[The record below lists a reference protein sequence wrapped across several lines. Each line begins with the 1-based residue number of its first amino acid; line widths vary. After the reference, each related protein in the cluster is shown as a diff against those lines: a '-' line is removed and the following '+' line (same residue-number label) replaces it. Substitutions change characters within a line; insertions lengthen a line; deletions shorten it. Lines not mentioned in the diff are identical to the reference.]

1 MAKEGNTGF
10 DIPTEMRTFAEQSME
25 QAKRAFDS
33 FIAAAQHAVDTAE
46 NQAVTARTGV
56 KEVSDLAMQF
66 AERNMASSFEYA
78 QKLLHAKDGQE
89 VAALHAEYVSS
100 QMAALTEQ
108 AKELSKQAATKLT
121 GQQAAQH

>member
-1 MAKEGNTGF
+1 MAKEGTTGF

-46 NQAVTARTGV
+46 NQAATARTGV
-56 KEVSDLAMQF
+56 KEVNDLAMQF
-66 AERNMASSFEYA
+66 AERNMASSFDYA
-78 QKLLHAKDGQE
+78 QKLLHAKDAQE
-89 VAALHAEYVSS
+89 VAALHADYVSS

-108 AKELSKQAATKLT
+108 AKELSKQATKLT
-121 GQQAAQH
+121 GSQAA

>member
-46 NQAVTARTGV
+46 NHAASARTGV

-66 AERNMASSFEYA
+66 AERNMASSFDYA
-78 QKLLHAKDGQE
+78 QKLLHAKDAQE
-89 VAALHAEYVSS
+89 VAALHAEYVSR
-100 QMAALTEQ
+100 QMAALSEQ
-108 AKELSKQAATKLT
+108 AKELGRQAPKFA
-121 GQQAAQH
+121 GQKAAQN